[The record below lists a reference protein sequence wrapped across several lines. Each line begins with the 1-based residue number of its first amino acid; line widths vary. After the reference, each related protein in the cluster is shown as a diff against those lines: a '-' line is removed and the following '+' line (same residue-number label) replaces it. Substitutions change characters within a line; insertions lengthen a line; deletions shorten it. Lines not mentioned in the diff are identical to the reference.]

1 MIGTKLVTEKLQ
13 EGGYRDL
20 LLDLYVDENKIEYQ
34 TNRYIKAI
42 ANYEE
47 YFGEDDVEIYSTP
60 GRSEIGGNHTDHQHG
75 AELSSSVAFETII
88 GTILSGLYNEMQI
101 SAIEIAIIGQYAE
114 NVYFGKPCGLMDQMA
129 CSC

>member
-75 AELSSSVAFETII
+75 AGLSSSVAFETIT

-114 NVYFGKPCGLMDQMA
+114 NVYFGKPCGLTDQMA